1 MTPNLKISRL
11 FYALAAA
18 LVLCLA
24 GPVQAASQDDPMAD
38 GLSPRQRLDVLIRN
52 VKDAQASLS
61 TMTADFVQN
70 KESSLLLEPESST
83 GRFSYSAPDKARWEY
98 LEPSPVEMTILGEEM
113 TTWYK
118 DLDRA
123 DRVSIGTVSEQVFKY
138 MGASGSLETLMKYFS
153 VTAEFP
159 EVAGE
164 PYHLSLLPKYPRI
177 KKRLES
183 MELWIDATSYMPSRL
198 SYVEAGGDAT
208 ELIFSDLETNLE
220 LPADAFEL
228 DLPEGIEVKNVA
240 LRGRN

>member
-1 MTPNLKISRL
+1 MKTKTSRL
-11 FYALAAA
+11 LRATSLTVTFCLVLAAPA
-18 LVLCLA
+18 L
-24 GPVQAASQDDPMAD
+24 SQDDPMAD

-52 VKDAQASLS
+52 VKEAQSALT

-70 KESSLLLEPESST
+70 KESSLLLEPESSK

-118 DLDRA
+118 ELDRA

-159 EVAGE
+159 EAAGD

-183 MELWIDATSYMPSRL
+183 MDLWIDPGNYMPSRL
-198 SYVEAGGDAT
+198 SYVEAGGDTT

-220 LPADAFEL
+220 LPSNAFDL
-228 DLPEGIEVKNVA
+228 DLPDGIEIKNVA